1 MIMNQEE
8 YKNLRDM
15 HTKAFGDTFEK
26 AFEGNEEAQSI
37 LTVALLYLSRQDF
50 DKAKPQLEMLESI
63 AENFFDEASM
73 WYFSGLCFEIMGN
86 QKEMAHCY
94 EKVLNSEVNLT
105 VSLAFFPYYR
115 TAKLCQKASQAK
127 KAMYYFSK
135 ALEIFEGRNITPATA
150 KAVSQLL
157 YEIATVHLYMHNY
170 PECERFL
177 KLSTDYNKSQNQQRD
192 YVNAI
197 LEAIKGNAEKC
208 NLISNTLENQTLK
221 MSCLKTTQAIIEGT
235 DLHYCKVTQERDH
248 FEDFWL
254 GFAQNEELIKN
265 LILSGDTDSAAQSL
279 SNVLSVVFEYVNRP
293 VECEIEYNNGK
304 ITVKCKNY
312 YIKTLKAE
320 QTALF
325 SQIPEKFKNW
335 KFVSAEE

>member
-1 MIMNQEE
+1 MNQEE
-8 YKNLRDM
+8 YKTLREM

-26 AFEGNEEAQSI
+26 AFEGNEQAQLLLSI
-37 LTVALLYLSRQDF
+37 ALLKVSKGEF
-50 DKAKPQLEMLESI
+50 ESAKPQFEMLESI
-63 AENFFDEASM
+63 AENTFDDTSI
-73 WYFSGLCFEIMGN
+73 WYFKGLNYEFLKDEEKMSEYYERVCNSGIT
-86 QKEMAHCY
+86 
-94 EKVLNSEVNLT
+94 LT
-105 VSLAFFPYYR
+105 VGLVFFPYYR
-115 TAKLCQKASQAK
+115 TAKLYQKASKAK

-170 PECERFL
+170 QECERFL

-221 MSCLKTTQAIIEGT
+221 ISCLKTTQAILEGT

-335 KFVSAEE
+335 KFVSVEE

>member
-1 MIMNQEE
+1 MNQEE
-8 YKNLRDM
+8 YKTLRKM

-26 AFEGNEEAQSI
+26 AFEGNEQAQLLLSI
-37 LTVALLYLSRQDF
+37 ALLKVSKGEF
-50 DKAKPQLEMLESI
+50 ESAKPQLDMLESI

-94 EKVLNSEVNLT
+94 EKVLNSGVNLT

-115 TAKLCQKASQAK
+115 TAKLYQKASKAK

-170 PECERFL
+170 QECERFL

-221 MSCLKTTQAIIEGT
+221 MSCLKTTQAILKGT
-235 DLHYCKVTQERDH
+235 DLHYCIVSQDRDN
-248 FEDFWL
+248 FEDFL
-254 GFAQNEELIKN
+254 TGFEEIRELMKN
-265 LILSGDTDSAAQSL
+265 QISEGNSEVVAQSL
-279 SNVLSVVFEYVNRP
+279 SNVFSAVFNYVNR
-293 VECEIEYNNGK
+293 VIECEIQMNND
-304 ITVKCKNY
+304 IVIVKCKNY
-312 YIKTLKAE
+312 YIRTLKKE
-320 QTALF
+320 QEALF
-325 SQIPEKFKNW
+325 SQISEQFPDW
-335 KFVSAEE
+335 KFISVEE